1 MRMSNLG
8 NEKKF
13 WCVGMKKIREVL
25 TSDISENSDV
35 LAVLEFEYFDIELT
49 DRGFSDGERHYDYFC
64 LMILTKFSKIV
75 SFDSVDFGDKKP
87 FEFATDDELKA
98 DMQAQLEKFLE
109 KYNM

>member
-1 MRMSNLG
+1 MSNLG
-8 NEKKF
+8 NEIKF
-13 WCVGMKKIREVL
+13 WCVGIEKIRDTL
-25 TSDISENSDV
+25 TSNANEVSDV
-35 LAVLEFEYFDIELT
+35 LAVLEFDEFDIELT

-64 LMILTKFSKIV
+64 CRKIDGEWH

-87 FEFATDDELKA
+87 FEFVTDDELKA

>member
-8 NEKKF
+8 NEKKC
-13 WCVGMKKIREVL
+13 WCVGVEKIREVL
-25 TSDISENSDV
+25 TSDTNEVSDV
-35 LAVLEFEYFDIELT
+35 LAVLEFDEFDIELT

-64 LMILTKFSKIV
+64 CKKTNGEWH

-87 FEFATDDELKA
+87 YEFSTDEELKA
-98 DMQAQLEKFLE
+98 DMKAQLEKFLE

>member
-13 WCVGMKKIREVL
+13 WCVGMEKIREIL

-35 LAVLEFEYFDIELT
+35 LAVLEFEDFDIELT

-64 LMILTKFSKIV
+64 CRKIDGEWH